1 MIDKSY
7 VSIEQAVCP
16 VCGITHDTGDIL
28 LHTRLRPVLES
39 KTVTGWK
46 LCPEHE
52 KLHTDGYVALVE
64 CDTSKGGK
72 TLNTVWRTGQ
82 IAHVRRT
89 VFSQIFSDTTL
100 DPTLPLVFVEIGV
113 IARLQTIPVAE
124 DEPS

>member
-1 MIDKSY
+1 MTDKSY
-7 VSIEQAVCP
+7 VSVEQAVCP
-16 VCGITHDTGDIL
+16 VCGITHDTGAIM
-28 LHTRLRPVLES
+28 LHKYLRPVFES

-64 CDTSKGGK
+64 RNTSKGGK

-113 IARLQTIPVAE
+113 IAMLQALPVAE
-124 DEPS
+124 AEPS